1 MCEKPS
7 LAGVWVSGVVMVL
20 MLDATAPTFS
30 SVTTCAHLCPV
41 PMVTTLPRIAPAAEH
56 QAEHRQASLTL
67 GLWNILTFH
76 DIHFPNILFHI

>member
-1 MCEKPS
+1 MRSQVWRVCEC
-7 LAGVWVSGVVMVL
+7 LVVVL

-76 DIHFPNILFHI
+76 DIHIYLFRKY